1 MALWCCP
8 FSIQGH
14 KSYFTVIS
22 WDVKCCHWKSFKMK
36 IVLLI
41 FFFFSVEGIG
51 GKEVITGDPEFVPCL
66 QQTIEK
72 KILRK
77 VGKLL
82 KISRGDSTHDS
93 ALHSAVF

>member
-1 MALWCCP
+1 
-8 FSIQGH
+8 
-14 KSYFTVIS
+14 
-22 WDVKCCHWKSFKMK
+22 MK
-36 IVLLI
+36 IVILI
-41 FFFFSVEGIG
+41 FFFSIEGIG

-82 KISRGDSTHDS
+82 EISRGDSTHDS
-93 ALHSAVF
+93 TLYSAVF